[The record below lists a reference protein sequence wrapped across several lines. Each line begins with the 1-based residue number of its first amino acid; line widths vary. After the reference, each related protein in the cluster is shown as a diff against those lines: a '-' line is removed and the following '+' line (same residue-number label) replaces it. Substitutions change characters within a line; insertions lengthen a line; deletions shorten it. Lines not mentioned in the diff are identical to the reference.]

1 MYRWLTRPTSTG
13 GLVLHARTSGLIL
26 AVAAAVA
33 VRRGVLKPHSESG
46 LHDIASRVGR
56 HACRPSQ

>member
-1 MYRWLTRPTSTG
+1 
-13 GLVLHARTSGLIL
+13 
-26 AVAAAVA
+26 VA